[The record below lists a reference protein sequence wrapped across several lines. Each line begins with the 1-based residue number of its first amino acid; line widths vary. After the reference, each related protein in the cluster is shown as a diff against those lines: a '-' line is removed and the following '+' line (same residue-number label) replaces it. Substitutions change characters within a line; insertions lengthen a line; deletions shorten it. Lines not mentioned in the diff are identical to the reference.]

1 MEFKREDFK
10 SNLYE
15 TSKSKHGKPLLSVRE
30 ETIAVYDF
38 DKVKDWFCDEYRR
51 KEKMCSC
58 DAYYQDQRSNCRVI
72 EFKNTHHFKLKGFLN
87 EIEQKISDTHMLL
100 AETFWKNRKTADMGK
115 KLPLM
120 VVYNDELHYGEGICG
135 LSKGFNNVKPKKGNQ
150 ERKSKEKELY
160 LNEQEYSE
168 AIKQVKDKYQ
178 KQFFSEVEF
187 VDKKDFCRDYVES
200 RYFQELV

>member
-15 TSKSKHGKPLLSVRE
+15 TSKSNDGTSLLSRKE
-30 ETIAVYDF
+30 KNIEVYDF

-58 DAYYQDQRSNCRVI
+58 DAYYEDQRANYRVI
-72 EFKNTHHFKLKGFLN
+72 EFKNTHRFKLKGFMD
-87 EIEQKISDTHMLL
+87 EIEQKIIDTHMLL
-100 AETFWKNRKTADMGK
+100 AETFWRNRKTGDMRK

-120 VVYNDELHYGEGICG
+120 VVYNDALNYEKGISS

-160 LNEQEYSE
+160 LNETEYSE
-168 AIKQVKDKYQ
+168 AIKQVKDKYR
-178 KQFFSEVEF
+178 KHFFSEVEF
-187 VDKKDFCRDYVES
+187 VDKKDFCKDYVES
-200 RYFQELV
+200 GYFQELV